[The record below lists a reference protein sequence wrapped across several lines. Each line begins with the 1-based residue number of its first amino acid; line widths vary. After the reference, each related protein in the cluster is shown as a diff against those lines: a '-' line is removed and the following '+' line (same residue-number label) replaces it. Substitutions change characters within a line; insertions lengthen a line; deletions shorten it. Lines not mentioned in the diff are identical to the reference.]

1 MLKVD
6 EDKMNQDQQQ
16 TEDVAAISP
25 SLTEANTLPSSS
37 YIRPKLKKD
46 AIDDTPEAWLI
57 GKLLQ
62 DLEPEVGSQFPT
74 NGDVLRLFIYWNR
87 GPMVNHH
94 QSTIIYL
101 NHGPMMNNQHRS
113 AIPINK

>member
-16 TEDVAAISP
+16 TEDVATISP

-37 YIRPKLKKD
+37 YILPKLKKD
-46 AIDDTPEAWLI
+46 AIDGTPEAWLI

-62 DLEPEVGSQFPT
+62 DLEPEVGSSCRRMAMYCAF
-74 NGDVLRLFIYWNR
+74 LFIGIADRW
-87 GPMVNHH
+87 
-94 QSTIIYL
+94 
-101 NHGPMMNNQHRS
+101 
-113 AIPINK
+113 